1 MLNIE
6 KIAKDFI
13 SESYN
18 QEIRIYFL
26 KNIHGTLVGIC
37 NYGARITH
45 FIVEKDN
52 KPIDIVLGCD
62 NLDDYL
68 ANDEKYVGVTVGRF
82 ANRIANGKFRLN
94 NKEYN
99 LAINNGTNSLHGGID
114 AFHNRAWDVLEV
126 TNNEITLETVSPD
139 MEEGFPGELTCKV
152 SFKLTDDDEL
162 KINYWAKSTKETV
175 INLTNHTYFNLNGED
190 TDDIVNHEVM
200 INADYFVPV
209 NESCIPLGHYQS
221 VANTPFDFRSLKI
234 IKESLTSEDLQIKIG
249 NGYDHS
255 FVINEKDTKE
265 LKHAASVKG
274 DLTGIILHVYTTE
287 PGMQFYTG
295 NYLDQ
300 TDRGKNKKFYQK
312 RAGFCLE
319 TQHHPDSPNQKEFPS
334 TILKADDI
342 FHSETVY
349 KVS

>member
-1 MLNIE
+1 
-6 KIAKDFI
+6 
-13 SESYN
+13 
-18 QEIRIYFL
+18 
-26 KNIHGTLVGIC
+26 LVGIC

-45 FIVEKDN
+45 FIVQKDN
-52 KPIDIVLGCD
+52 NPIDLVLGCD

-82 ANRIANGKFRLN
+82 ANRIANGKFTLN

-99 LAINNGTNSLHGGID
+99 LAINNGANSLHGGIE
-114 AFHNRAWDVLEV
+114 AFHNIAWDVLGV
-126 TNNEITLETVSPD
+126 TKNQITLMTVSPD

-152 SFKLTDDDEL
+152 DFNLTDEDEL
-162 KINYWAKSTKETV
+162 EINYWAKSTKDTI

-190 TDDIVNHEVM
+190 TEDILNHEVM

-221 VANTPFDFRSLKI
+221 VENTPFDFRIPKV
-234 IKESLTSEDLQIKIG
+234 IKEGLISDDLQISIG
-249 NGYDHS
+249 NGYDLS
-255 FVINEKDTKE
+255 FVINENDNKE

-274 DLTGIILHVYTTE
+274 DLTGITLAVYTTE

-300 TDRGKNKKFYQK
+300 TDRGKKEKFYQK

-319 TQHHPDSPNQKEFPS
+319 TQHHPDSPNQEKFPS
-334 TILKADDI
+334 TIIRADENFTSKTI
-342 FHSETVY
+342 F
-349 KVS
+349 KIL